1 MSSYHVP
8 LPLGCTR
15 YSPRVSLAP
24 RAGPEMT
31 PRPGGGGTVLNSL
44 GTYLP
49 PLGWTVL
56 SPSAPRSQGRLGVG
70 HRETYPWMIFHFL
83 FLIFVRGPEAPFCS
97 EQGHPQMSLLHSSPL
112 PGILGQAF

>member
-8 LPLGCTR
+8 LPLGCAG

-31 PRPGGGGTVLNSL
+31 PGPGAGGIALNSL

-49 PLGWTVL
+49 PLGWAVL
-56 SPSAPRSQGRLGVG
+56 SPSVPRSQGRLGVG
-70 HRETYPWMIFHFL
+70 HRKTYP
-83 FLIFVRGPEAPFCS
+83 
-97 EQGHPQMSLLHSSPL
+97 
-112 PGILGQAF
+112 